1 MFSCFLCW
9 DVNYCLFLYEHI
21 SDFQDKVQPPVV
33 ATGLQ
38 ERSNL
43 YISPSFS
50 FLSSVADKM
59 NSCFSFFFNRS
70 TLIETSWQRAG
81 NMKPRTG
88 GRKRKW
94 HINPRRGDGWNHT
107 ERWGDIRG
115 LQVKPTQEGVSVG
128 YTSTFFVAIPLSNFL
143 PLLSTQ
149 QHRLNTHS
157 VLHM

>member
-33 ATGLQ
+33 ASGLQ

-59 NSCFSFFFNRS
+59 NSQLFLVNLNRNEL
-70 TLIETSWQRAG
+70 TEGLGIWNQEQE
-81 NMKPRTG
+81 G
-88 GRKRKW
+88 GRES
-94 HINPRRGDGWNHT
+94 DT
-107 ERWGDIRG
+107 
-115 LQVKPTQEGVSVG
+115 
-128 YTSTFFVAIPLSNFL
+128 
-143 PLLSTQ
+143 
-149 QHRLNTHS
+149 
-157 VLHM
+157 

>member
-1 MFSCFLCW
+1 MYNNFFNLPNLFFFLFTCYTCFLCW

-59 NSCFSFFFNRS
+59 NSQLFLF
-70 TLIETSWQRAG
+70 L
-81 NMKPRTG
+81 
-88 GRKRKW
+88 
-94 HINPRRGDGWNHT
+94 
-107 ERWGDIRG
+107 
-115 LQVKPTQEGVSVG
+115 LQ
-128 YTSTFFVAIPLSNFL
+128 
-143 PLLSTQ
+143 
-149 QHRLNTHS
+149 
-157 VLHM
+157 